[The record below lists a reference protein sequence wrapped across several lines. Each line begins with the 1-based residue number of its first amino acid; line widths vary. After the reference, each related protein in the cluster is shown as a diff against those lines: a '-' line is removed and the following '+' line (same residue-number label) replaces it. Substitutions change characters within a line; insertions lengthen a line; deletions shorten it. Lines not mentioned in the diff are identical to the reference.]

1 MFTWT
6 AQDWMR
12 RSRKE
17 RRFIQMKRKP
27 LRQTVTKKLTQLNT
41 AAMRMR
47 TPREQIVAVT
57 MTSQPIAVIIMD
69 RHGTIHNIIKLTN
82 VAQLMILT
90 GKIWPQNPRL
100 LPISILPSRQFPSHY
115 GIRPT
120 DYPLNLFPLLQ
131 DDQVLRCRRDKTVRL
146 IRLGFIPVQD

>member
-27 LRQTVTKKLTQLNT
+27 LRQTLTKKLTQLNI

-47 TPREQIVAVT
+47 TPREQIVAVM

-69 RHGTIHNIIKLTN
+69 RQGTIHNIIKLTN

-90 GKIWPQNPRL
+90 GKI
-100 LPISILPSRQFPSHY
+100 
-115 GIRPT
+115 
-120 DYPLNLFPLLQ
+120 
-131 DDQVLRCRRDKTVRL
+131 
-146 IRLGFIPVQD
+146 

>member
-12 RSRKE
+12 RLRKE

-27 LRQTVTKKLTQLNT
+27 LRQTLTKKLTQLNT
-41 AAMRMR
+41 AAMNMR
-47 TPREQIVAVT
+47 TPREQIVAVM

-69 RHGTIHNIIKLTN
+69 RHGTIHNIIKLMN
-82 VAQLMILT
+82 LAQLMILT
-90 GKIWPQNPRL
+90 GKIWPQKPRL
-100 LPISILPSRQFPSHY
+100 LPISILPSRQVPSHC

-120 DYPLNLFPLLQ
+120 DHPRNLLLLQ
-131 DDQVLRCRRDKTVRL
+131 KDDQVLRWSRDKTEYA
-146 IRLGFIPVQD
+146 

>member
-12 RSRKE
+12 RLRKE

-27 LRQTVTKKLTQLNT
+27 LRQTLTKKLTQLNT
-41 AAMRMR
+41 AAMNMR
-47 TPREQIVAVT
+47 TPREQIVAVM

-69 RHGTIHNIIKLTN
+69 RHGTIHNIIKLMN
-82 VAQLMILT
+82 LAQLMILT
-90 GKIWPQNPRL
+90 GKIWPQKPRL
-100 LPISILPSRQFPSHY
+100 LPISILPSRQVPSHY

-120 DYPLNLFPLLQ
+120 DHPRNLLLLQ
-131 DDQVLRCRRDKTVRL
+131 KDDQVLRWSRDKTEYA
-146 IRLGFIPVQD
+146 

>member
-12 RSRKE
+12 RLRKE

-27 LRQTVTKKLTQLNT
+27 LRQTLTKKLTQLNT
-41 AAMRMR
+41 AAMNMR
-47 TPREQIVAVT
+47 TPREQTVAVM

-69 RHGTIHNIIKLTN
+69 RHGTIHNIIKLMN
-82 VAQLMILT
+82 LAQLMILT
-90 GKIWPQNPRL
+90 GKIWPQKPRL
-100 LPISILPSRQFPSHY
+100 LPISILPSRQVPSHC

-120 DYPLNLFPLLQ
+120 DHPRNLLLLQ
-131 DDQVLRCRRDKTVRL
+131 KDDQVLRWRRDKTEYA
-146 IRLGFIPVQD
+146 

>member
-12 RSRKE
+12 RLRKE

-27 LRQTVTKKLTQLNT
+27 LRQTLTKKLTQLNT
-41 AAMRMR
+41 AAMNMR
-47 TPREQIVAVT
+47 TPREQTVAVM

-69 RHGTIHNIIKLTN
+69 RHGTIHNIIKLMN
-82 VAQLMILT
+82 LAQLMILT
-90 GKIWPQNPRL
+90 GKIWPQKPRL
-100 LPISILPSRQFPSHY
+100 LPISILPSRQVPSHC

-120 DYPLNLFPLLQ
+120 DHPRNLLLLQ
-131 DDQVLRCRRDKTVRL
+131 KDDQVLRWSRDKTEYA
-146 IRLGFIPVQD
+146 